1 MATIAQVERQIFERE
16 GFRVRLAPLNE
27 KVKAIPPYEFSAM
40 APQRWRVSD
49 WKTYRL
55 TRYITVLRGVTV
67 LRGDGSDV
75 GRDMQLGNLR
85 DTYYEADYG
94 PVRAPEGD
102 DDEKVI
108 DLAARKAEPR
118 RSLNRPKNPRR

>member
-27 KVKAIPPYEFSAM
+27 KTKTIPPYEFAAM

-49 WKTYRL
+49 WKMQRL
-55 TRYITVLRGVTV
+55 ARYVTFLRGATV
-67 LRGDGSDV
+67 LRGDGRDI

-85 DTYYEADYG
+85 DTYYEAEYG
-94 PVRAPEGD
+94 PLRAPESE

-118 RSLNRPKNPRR
+118 RTLGRPKRR